1 MLPNHTQINISIKK
15 ENNTQH
21 LYNTYNK
28 RLDNQYALSNKE
40 TKALLI
46 TNEIKLYREINAIN
60 QNILDIK
67 NDYITYTTNLDTQYK
82 FNRKNYFRDAE
93 LQKENYDVALRE
105 YIVQRDND
113 IKRLPDAVKGRI
125 LMSSF
130 ELKDRNKEIDSE
142 KVQEIDEYSMK
153 LKRSKA
159 QIDSIMQ
166 NYNKSLVQIEKERKE
181 FIKKVTKPKKA

>member
-1 MLPNHTQINISIKK
+1 M
-15 ENNTQH
+15 
-21 LYNTYNK
+21 
-28 RLDNQYALSNKE
+28 
-40 TKALLI
+40 
-46 TNEIKLYREINAIN
+46 
-60 QNILDIK
+60 
-67 NDYITYTTNLDTQYK
+67 
-82 FNRKNYFRDAE
+82 
-93 LQKENYDVALRE
+93 ALRE

-130 ELKDRNKEIDSE
+130 ELKDRNKEVDLE
-142 KVQEIDEYSMK
+142 KEQEIDEYSIK

-181 FIKKVTKPKKA
+181 YIKKVKKPKKA